1 MTITRAFI
9 ALIIALGLWGS
20 ALAQDMDALDTV
32 YRQGFEQN
40 RNQRETIQRQL
51 DDLRGIKS
59 QVDSIMAQ
67 IEGRSSP
74 TYTEQAE
81 KYRQIEVIVPVAIR
95 FSQELDRKQKQLD
108 QLDQERETIRAKVLE
123 RQNYLPLWWRE

>member
-20 ALAQDMDALDTV
+20 ALAQDMDALDSV

-40 RNQRETIQRQL
+40 RNQRETVQRQL

-67 IEGRSSP
+67 IEVRPSR
-74 TYTEQAE
+74 TYQEQAE

-108 QLDQERETIRAKVLE
+108 KLDQERETIRAKVLE
-123 RQNYLPLWWRE
+123 RQDYLPLWWRE

>member
-1 MTITRAFI
+1 MTITRGFI
-9 ALIIALGLWGS
+9 ALIIALGLLGT
-20 ALAQDMDALDTV
+20 ALAQDMDTLDTV

-40 RNQRETIQRQL
+40 RNQREIVQRQL

-59 QVDSIMAQ
+59 QVDSIMSQ
-67 IEGRSSP
+67 IEGRPSP

-95 FSQELDRKQKQLD
+95 FSQELERKQKQLD

>member
-9 ALIIALGLWGS
+9 ALILALGLWGS
-20 ALAQDMDALDTV
+20 ALAQDMDALDSV

-40 RNQRETIQRQL
+40 RNQRKTVQGQL

-67 IEGRSSP
+67 IEVRPSP
-74 TYTEQAE
+74 TYQEQAE

-108 QLDQERETIRAKVLE
+108 KLDQERETIRAKVLE
-123 RQNYLPLWWRE
+123 RQDYLPLWWRE

>member
-9 ALIIALGLWGS
+9 ALIIALGPWGS

-40 RNQRETIQRQL
+40 RNQRETLQRQV

-74 TYTEQAE
+74 TYQEQAE
-81 KYRQIEVIVPVAIR
+81 KYRQIEVLVPVAIR
-95 FSQELDRKQKQLD
+95 FSQELDRKQKQVD

-123 RQNYLPLWWRE
+123 RQNYMPLWWRE